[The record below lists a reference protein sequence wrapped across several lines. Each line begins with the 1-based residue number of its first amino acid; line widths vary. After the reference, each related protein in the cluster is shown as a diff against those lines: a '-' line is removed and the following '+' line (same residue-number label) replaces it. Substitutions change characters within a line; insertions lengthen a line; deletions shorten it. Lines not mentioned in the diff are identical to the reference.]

1 MAKAYLD
8 IEIREGR
15 GDEPCHIVDI
25 QKEAKKRSEN
35 DGPQPKTRFQM
46 ECDDGEM
53 YSSLNLEKDRIIKR
67 ARNKSVA
74 LSLMLLA
81 WRRLTDPM
89 IDKILAEY
97 EGPPT

>member
-1 MAKAYLD
+1 MA
-8 IEIREGR
+8 IEWLKDEVAKGR

-35 DGPQPKTRFQM
+35 TGPQPKTRFQM

-53 YSSLNLEKDRIIKR
+53 YSSLNSEKDRIIKQ
-67 ARNKSVA
+67 AKNKSVA

-81 WRRLTDPM
+81 WRRLSNPM